1 MESFYFQS
9 FDLLPPHFKRLEAP
23 SIWLRDFMPLQR
35 QDGGMVGFTYGCKY
49 MYDFGEEIFDPSEV
63 WARYNFKVNRLPIIA
78 DGGHFIE
85 TPRHWFASQAIF
97 DENPNYLKSEI
108 NAMLTQALD
117 KPLRW
122 LPPMPGDF
130 TGHLDGVVRWFQ
142 GDVVLVYDWFP
153 THKLRFWQANFNR
166 ILRTS
171 GYKLVVVKTTLS
183 DDPISAEGLSLNYVF
198 DGTTFYGAT
207 PEAPIS
213 QMPYRYIHAPE
224 VLAEGGGL
232 HCITYNFKESPKQS

>member
-1 MESFYFQS
+1 MSARYFQS
-9 FDLLPPHFKRLEAP
+9 LDLLPSHFERLEAP

-49 MYDFGEEIFDPSEV
+49 MHDFGEELFDPSEV
-63 WARYNFKVNRLPIIA
+63 WARYDLKVNRLPIIA

-85 TPRHWFASQAIF
+85 TSRHWFASQAIF
-97 DENPNYLKSEI
+97 AENPNFLKSEI

-142 GDVVLVYDWFP
+142 GNVVLVYDWFP
-153 THKLRFWQANFNR
+153 ERNLRFWQANFNR
-166 ILRTS
+166 ILRSS
-171 GYKLVVVKTTLS
+171 GYKLVVVKTKLS

-207 PEAPIS
+207 PEAPVP

-224 VLAEGGGL
+224 VLAEGGGIQ
-232 HCITYNFKESPKQS
+232 CITYNFKNNPTKP

>member
-1 MESFYFQS
+1 MSMRYFQS
-9 FDLLPPHFKRLEAP
+9 LDLLPSHFERLEAP

-35 QDGGMVGFTYGCKY
+35 QDGGMVAFTYGCKY

-63 WARYNFKVNRLPIIA
+63 WVRYNLKVNRLPIIA

-108 NAMLTQALD
+108 NAMLTQVLD

-171 GYKLVVVKTTLS
+171 GYKLVMVKATLS